1 MGERQRERQGIN
13 EKRSSKHTHR
23 QQHKH
28 DSQRTRITKQI
39 RKICRYKFE
48 LLSLLPISV
57 SAQSIVT
64 LAAFP
69 QVFYT
74 FNLFVIKLYLIR
86 FLFVTENL
94 KYSYVFLC
102 GNTMICVALL
112 FVPVASAAYFF
123 YYHIDR
129 RRAQI
134 YFVEETKRK

>member
-102 GNTMICVALL
+102 WQYDDLCCFALCTGCFGCL
-112 FVPVASAAYFF
+112 FLLLSHRSSSCANLF
-123 YYHIDR
+123 R
-129 RRAQI
+129 
-134 YFVEETKRK
+134 